1 MGLSE
6 IISIDRILVDRS
18 VASKKRSIE
27 EIAHLL
33 ERGAGGVSRE
43 DIINGL
49 ATREKLG
56 STALG
61 CGVAIPHGRIIGIRE
76 TVGAFLRLRRP
87 VDYDSRDAL
96 PVDLIF
102 GLLVPQEATDEHL
115 GYLATVAE
123 KFSDDV
129 FVSAI
134 RQATDRAEIHAL
146 LVA

>member
-1 MGLSE
+1 MNLSDV
-6 IISIDRILVDRS
+6 ISIDRITVDRT

-27 EIAHLL
+27 EIACLL
-33 ERGAGGVSRE
+33 ERGAGGISSE
-43 DIINGL
+43 DIVSGL
-49 ATREKLG
+49 ANREKLG

-61 CGVAIPHGRIIGIRE
+61 RGVAIPHGRIMGVTE

-102 GLLVPQEATDEHL
+102 GLVVPQEATDEHL

-123 KFSDDV
+123 KFSDDA
-129 FVSAI
+129 FVNAVRNAS
-134 RQATDRAEIHAL
+134 DGAEIHAL